1 MERALPGKMADKR
14 APVAG
19 TARPVP
25 PADAERLARELDW
38 NLLRSFVV
46 LAEAGSI
53 TRAAERLGL
62 QQPSVSGALKRLEDR
77 LGKRLIDRRP
87 GRFALTEA
95 GRLLYDEAVDI
106 NGAILRIGT
115 ALREVGE
122 EVRGHVRIAI
132 ASHVVCPLLDT
143 TLGAFHRC
151 HPGATVSIAV
161 SASRLAV
168 DEVLA
173 RRVSFA
179 ICLLRTHHPKL
190 ETRRMFREFFGLFCG
205 PGHPLFGREGL
216 SLGDLAGQP
225 SVSFVTDQINDALR
239 PVTLMRAAAG
249 LDERVVGNSANLEEV
264 RRMIIAGMGIGPL
277 PIHVVR
283 DDVERGRLWRLPP
296 HDNPPAIDVHLVW
309 NPKARMN
316 RAESYLLQALIAQI
330 EATPMVKRTYW

>member
-1 MERALPGKMADKR
+1 MQART
-14 APVAG
+14 V
-19 TARPVP
+19 RPVP

-46 LAEAGSI
+46 LAEAGSV

-62 QQPSVSGALKRLEDR
+62 QQPSVSGALKRLEES

-87 GRFALTEA
+87 GHFALTEA

-115 ALREVGE
+115 ALREVE
-122 EVRGHVRIAI
+122 EAVRGHVRIAI
-132 ASHVVCPLLDT
+132 ASHVACPLLDD
-143 TLGAFHRC
+143 TLGAFHRR
-151 HPGATVSIAV
+151 HPGATVSIGV

-179 ICLLRTHHPKL
+179 ICLLREHNPKL

-205 PGHPLFGREGL
+205 PAHPLFGRKGL
-216 SLGDLAGQP
+216 TLADLAGQP
-225 SVSFVTDQINDALR
+225 SVSFVTDQITDALR

-249 LDERVVGNSANLEEV
+249 LDERVVGNSAHLEEV
-264 RRMIIAGMGIGPL
+264 KRMIVAGLGIGPL

-283 DDVERGRLWRLPP
+283 EDVEHGRLWRLPP
-296 HDNPPAIDVHLVW
+296 YDDPPAIDVHLVW
-309 NPKARMN
+309 NPRARMN
-316 RAESYLLQALIAQI
+316 RAESYLLQALKERI
-330 EATPMVKRTYW
+330 EATPMAERTYW

>member
-1 MERALPGKMADKR
+1 MEGQPSQTPGGIPAR
-14 APVAG
+14 P
-19 TARPVP
+19 ARPVP

-46 LAEAGSI
+46 LAEAGSV

-62 QQPSVSGALKRLEDR
+62 QQPSVSGALKRLEER

-87 GRFALTEA
+87 GHFALTEA

-115 ALREVGE
+115 ALRDVE
-122 EVRGHVRIAI
+122 EAVRGHVRIAI
-132 ASHVVCPLLDT
+132 ASHVACPLLDD
-143 TLGAFHRC
+143 TLGAFHRR
-151 HPGATVSIAV
+151 HPGATVSIGV

-179 ICLLRTHHPKL
+179 ICLLREHNPKL

-205 PGHPLFGREGL
+205 PAHPLFGRRGL
-216 SLGDLAGQP
+216 ALADLAGQP
-225 SVSFVTDQINDALR
+225 SVSFVTDQITDALR

-249 LDERVVGNSANLEEV
+249 LDERVVGNSAHLEEV
-264 RRMIIAGMGIGPL
+264 KRMIVAGLGIGPL

-283 DDVERGRLWRLPP
+283 EDVERGRLWRLPP
-296 HDNPPAIDVHLVW
+296 YENPPAIDVHLVW

-316 RAESYLLQALIAQI
+316 RAESYLLQALKERI
-330 EATPMVKRTYW
+330 EATPMAERTYW